1 VNPKTTT
8 FTPQPAPRNLLP
20 VSGFTLLELMVAI
33 SIIALV
39 LVSINKM
46 HAQTISMNYAARFY
60 ASAPLLAQL
69 KLSELETE
77 GLKSQ
82 SDGSGDFGDEF
93 PGYRWEV
100 AIDDVESETMEKAA
114 KDLRQINITIFFN
127 KDEFKYKLRT
137 YRFLQE

>member
-1 VNPKTTT
+1 
-8 FTPQPAPRNLLP
+8 
-20 VSGFTLLELMVAI
+20 MVAI